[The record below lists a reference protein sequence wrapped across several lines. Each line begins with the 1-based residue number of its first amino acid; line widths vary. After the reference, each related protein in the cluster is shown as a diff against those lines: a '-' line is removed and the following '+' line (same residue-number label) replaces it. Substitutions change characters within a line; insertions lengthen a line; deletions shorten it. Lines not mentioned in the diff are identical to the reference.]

1 MLHIYCVQEK
11 QFMLGD
17 FILLLYTRI
26 ILVPLNH
33 QINLVVYFV
42 NSSCI
47 SSQFEYIFEGH
58 FLDLFWAS
66 PTPTACPTRRLVSM
80 ATKRM
85 MEAKHGIIIK
95 NLPDQAGLALLSCHI
110 YHK

>member
-1 MLHIYCVQEK
+1 MQEK

-33 QINLVVYFV
+33 QIKLVLYFV
-42 NSSCI
+42 NSSYI
-47 SSQFEYIFEGH
+47 LSQFEYIFEGH

-66 PTPTACPTRRLVSM
+66 PTPTACPTRRLVS
-80 ATKRM
+80 TNVSSV
-85 MEAKHGIIIK
+85 EEF
-95 NLPDQAGLALLSCHI
+95 
-110 YHK
+110 

>member
-1 MLHIYCVQEK
+1 MDNDLLMWIFFLCEWDK
-11 QFMLGD
+11 NGSSPT
-17 FILLLYTRI
+17 ILL
-26 ILVPLNH
+26 H